1 MSAITAG
8 QRLPLTKQ
16 PGADVSQARVLR
28 SEWIKLWSLRS
39 TRWSLAFGLLGLLL
53 GILVAAVDM
62 GRWSHLPLDTR
73 QHYKSVDTALI
84 GWHLSELA
92 IGVLG
97 VLVIAGEYSTGMIR
111 STFMAVPKRLP
122 VLWAKVLL
130 FALVVLVMSVPMTLL
145 GFFSASA
152 VLAAHHVNPSLST
165 PGALRAVIAI
175 PLFLAVLAVFTV
187 SLGALIRNSA
197 GAIATFAGILFVLP
211 GLVTVLSSS
220 LKNSINPYLPSNAAS
235 AFFTTKPDPADH
247 LLHPWVGFGVFCG
260 YAAVLLAGAAVL
272 LVKRDV

>member
-1 MSAITAG
+1 MSAITASD
-8 QRLPLTKQ
+8 RMPVTKQ

-39 TRWSLAFGLLGLLL
+39 TRWSLAFGLLGMLL
-53 GILVAAVDM
+53 GIVVAAFDM
-62 GRWSHLPLDTR
+62 GRWSQLPLDSQ

-97 VLVIAGEYSTGMIR
+97 VLVITGEYSTGMIR
-111 STFMAVPKRLP
+111 STFMAVPKRL
-122 VLWAKVLL
+122 
-130 FALVVLVMSVPMTLL
+130 
-145 GFFSASA
+145 
-152 VLAAHHVNPSLST
+152 PSLST

-187 SLGALIRNSA
+187 SLGAMIRNSA
-197 GAIATFAGILFVLP
+197 GAIATFAGIIFVLP
-211 GLVTVLSSS
+211 GLVGVLSNS

-235 AFFTTKPDPADH
+235 AFFTTNPDPSDH
-247 LLHPWVGFGVFCG
+247 FLHPWVGFAVFCG

-272 LVKRDV
+272 LVRRDV